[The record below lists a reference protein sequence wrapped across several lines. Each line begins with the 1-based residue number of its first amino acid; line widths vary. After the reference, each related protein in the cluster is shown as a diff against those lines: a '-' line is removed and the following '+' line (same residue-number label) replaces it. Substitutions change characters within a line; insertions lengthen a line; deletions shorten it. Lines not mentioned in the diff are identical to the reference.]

1 MSRALS
7 FQMEPDAVEPTPEVQ
22 AVEPS
27 QTAKPAAAEPA
38 AEPVEATALPEDV
51 APAEPVAKET
61 EEVFTIE
68 EVPETQTEA
77 PGIDPS
83 ASQSSA
89 SPGKRC
95 ARRSPPKAA
104 PRDVPQPRLGSRS
117 MLGKQPKS
125 KHRSAAVCRFGKDS
139 RVAKPSGVVSPGPA
153 FLPKQT
159 LNRVSVPSYSFA
171 GSCAALPPG
180 GYSDPS
186 IKPAHMVQHGRES
199 GTALIPVRFRG
210 GDLSSPGPARYRL
223 ESGFGGF
230 GATQNLSKRRGVA
243 YTMRCKTA
251 QCAGDVT
258 PSPTAYKVSP
268 GLGRQRQA
276 KFRSNL
282 GFGFGR
288 ERRDQEPRYQG
299 PGPGSHYI

>member
-1 MSRALS
+1 
-7 FQMEPDAVEPTPEVQ
+7 MEPDAAEPTPEVQ
-22 AVEPS
+22 AVESSP
-27 QTAKPAAAEPA
+27 TAKPAATKPA
-38 AEPVEATALPEDV
+38 ANEADAPPEDL
-51 APAEPVAKET
+51 APAAPAAQET
-61 EEVFTIE
+61 EEAPTVE
-68 EVPETQTEA
+68 EVPEKHTDA
-77 PGIDPS
+77 PQI
-83 ASQSSA
+83 ASSA
-89 SPGKRC
+89 PESSPGKRR

-117 MLGKQPKS
+117 MLGKQAKS
-125 KHRSAAVCRFGKDS
+125 KHRSAAVCRFGKDK
-139 RVAKPSGVVSPGPA
+139 REAKPSGVVSPGPA

-171 GSCAALPPG
+171 GSCPALPPG

-186 IKPAHMVQHGRES
+186 IKPAHMVQHGRDP
-199 GTALIPVRFRG
+199 GTALIPTRFRG
-210 GDLSSPGPARYRL
+210 GDLSSPGPARYKL
-223 ESGFGGF
+223 ESGFGRM

-251 QCAGDVT
+251 QCTGDVT
-258 PSPTAYKVSP
+258 PSPSAYKVSP
-268 GLGRQRQA
+268 GLGRQKQA

-288 ERRDQEPRYQG
+288 ESRDSEPKYNS